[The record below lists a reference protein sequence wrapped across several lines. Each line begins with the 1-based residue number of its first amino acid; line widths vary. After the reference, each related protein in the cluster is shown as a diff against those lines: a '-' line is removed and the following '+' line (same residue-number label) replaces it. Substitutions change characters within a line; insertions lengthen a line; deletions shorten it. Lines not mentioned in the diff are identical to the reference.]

1 MNFSLPFSGTVTPN
15 WITTVNPI
23 ENHVTAVN
31 NLLYSPEGHQ
41 AVDNSPLN
49 QQQQQQ
55 QFYRND
61 PYAAPT
67 QSPDYQ
73 SEQYHYRSRNHY
85 LPPLLSTLNQK
96 NQNQQL
102 SPVQQRTISNYQS
115 HQQTQTQYDES
126 RYETHDYFNA
136 NIQFNSSNVN
146 SETIPYDL
154 PDLPDSQLPNDN
166 RAKNTNAFPVNPP
179 QYTQVQ
185 AGHGSNTQ
193 VHAVL
198 DYDNDEYYD
207 QENVGKN
214 RAQEF
219 VFSFQFFPVFC
230 SFVCFRLFNSNEILF
245 FHLKYQRKLLSNS
258 SHAMYSYR
266 LHFTDKTLCKFCN
279 IIFSYCCLND
289 KCNYNGK
296 KHAKLIRYSC

>member
-1 MNFSLPFSGTVTPN
+1 MNFSLPFSGTVAPN

-49 QQQQQQ
+49 QQHQQQ

-73 SEQYHYRSRNHY
+73 TEQYHYRSRNHY

-154 PDLPDSQLPNDN
+154 PDSQLPNDN
-166 RAKNTNAFPVNPP
+166 LAKNTNAFPVNPP

-214 RAQEF
+214 RTQAF
-219 VFSFQFFPVFC
+219 ILYLHFHFISSCFFC
-230 SFVCFRLFNSNEILF
+230 LFVCFRLFNSNEILF
-245 FHLKYQRKLLSNS
+245 F
-258 SHAMYSYR
+258 
-266 LHFTDKTLCKFCN
+266 T
-279 IIFSYCCLND
+279 
-289 KCNYNGK
+289 
-296 KHAKLIRYSC
+296 